1 MKRSDWKDPSSEH
14 EEVYHAASRRQAAS
28 LSLTAGRL
36 HDLVKACSVEGKKTG
51 RFASQR
57 RGLLSGSGSMSK
69 PSLIKRRSLIGALG
83 DPESRENAQPHVGE
97 CPNGDRMTFAFFPF
111 SLIVVQCPRFAPGRL
126 PSKQV
131 EGIAQ
136 GFQTGRAAVSF
147 LVVATLVEDGSC
159 ASQCLKASSVLIA
172 RRIISQFCQQPGSQS
187 FSGSGQAL
195 KNRMVLVGQKKGL
208 DVLVIGCNLLSQ
220 RQQLPD
226 QNQHQARL
234 GAHSYGIS
242 RQLWLVQG
250 LIDFGSNL
258 FGRGMTSLLEC
269 LDDLLL
275 RGSLCGPRSGE
286 GLQKEQRRALLQLA
300 EQVQSDGIVG
310 YASGDELI
318 DQAGLQVNE
327 PVLITGECLEFGNL
341 GRVWFQLAQVGQLTA
356 SQFRQQVGIDP
367 IGFGSRCASAS
378 VDRLGIDWID
388 RETGFEQSRNE
399 QAAIGLN
406 NTGHLFLE
414 GRSSDAF
421 EQGDQFFQALFRMR
435 YALGGN
441 LTSRF
446 INDDDIMMIIG
457 QSPAPAYHTFQ
468 LLSDKIGA
476 ILGHPLRSRVLIH
489 RCSKHVPLIIDSLKG
504 ATREAHPPTISRTVG
519 VLKAFPWRVR
529 FHALSLRWVL
539 ALCRE
544 GYGTSLRYK
553 VFYEAG

>member
-1 MKRSDWKDPSSEH
+1 MKRSDWKEPSSEH
-14 EEVYHAASRRQAAS
+14 EEVYHAASCRQAAS

-57 RGLLSGSGSMSK
+57 RGFLSGSGSMSE
-69 PSLIKRRSLIGALG
+69 PSLIKGRSLIGALG
-83 DPESRENAQPHVGE
+83 GPESIENAHPHVGE

-111 SLIVVQCPRFAPGRL
+111 SLIVVQCPRLAPGRL
-126 PSKQV
+126 PGKQV
-131 EGIAQ
+131 ECIAQ

-147 LVVATLVEDGSC
+147 LVGATLVEDGSC
-159 ASQCLKASSVLIA
+159 ASQRLKASSVLIA
-172 RRIISQFCQQPGSQS
+172 RRIISQFCQQPGSQP

-195 KNRMVLVGQKKGL
+195 KNRMILLGQKKGL
-208 DVLVIGCNLLSQ
+208 DVLIIGSNLLSQ

-226 QNQHQARL
+226 QNQHQACL
-234 GAHSYGIS
+234 AAHGDGIS

-250 LIDFGSNL
+250 LVDLGSNL
-258 FGRGMTSLLEC
+258 LGSWMTSLLKR

-300 EQVQSDGIVG
+300 EQFQSDGIVG

-318 DQAGLQVNE
+318 DQARLQVNQ

-341 GRVWFQLAQVGQLTA
+341 GRVWLQLAQVSQLTA
-356 SQFRQQVGIDP
+356 SQFCQQVGIDP

-378 VDRLGIDWID
+378 VNRLGIDRID
-388 RETGFEQSRNE
+388 REAGFEQSRNE

-406 NTGHLFLE
+406 DTGYLFLE
-414 GRSSDAF
+414 RRPSNAF
-421 EQGDQFFQALFRMR
+421 EQSDQFFQTLFRMR
-435 YALGGN
+435 
-441 LTSRF
+441 RF

-457 QSPAPAYHTFQ
+457 QSPAPAYHIFQ
-468 LLSDKIGA
+468 LLSGRIEA
-476 ILGHPLRSRVLIH
+476 PFGHPLRYRVLIH
-489 RCSKHVPLIIDSLKG
+489 WCSKHVPLIIDSLKG

-519 VLKAFPWRVR
+519 VLKAFRGASISMHSV
-529 FHALSLRWVL
+529 
-539 ALCRE
+539 
-544 GYGTSLRYK
+544 Y
-553 VFYEAG
+553 AGCSPYVERAMELV